1 MPHRHSEDNRLA
13 GPGKKPPGSRPP
25 KACGNALIQ
34 ASSMDKVEDERID
47 KILQAID
54 GNQFTLSVIRYMTRD
69 DKLDFWLD

>member
-1 MPHRHSEDNRLA
+1 
-13 GPGKKPPGSRPP
+13 
-25 KACGNALIQ
+25 
-34 ASSMDKVEDERID
+34 MDKVEDERID